1 MIAFMIM
8 RRLKVTSGGQ
18 VSVPAEIRRRW
29 GTSTLALEDHG
40 DRIVLFPAADD
51 PVAAARGGL
60 RELAPSASEELRRGA
75 RAAEGGAVGRRQRRA
90 K

>member
-1 MIAFMIM
+1 MIRFMIM
-8 RRLKVTSGGQ
+8 RRLKVTRGGQ

-60 RELAPSASEELRRGA
+60 RDLVPTASDELRRAA
-75 RAAEGGAVGRRQRRA
+75 RSADVGAVERRQRRT

>member
-1 MIAFMIM
+1 MMSFMIM
-8 RRLKVTSGGQ
+8 KRLKVTRGGQ

-60 RELAPSASEELRRGA
+60 REVAPTASEELRRAA
-75 RAAEGGAVGRRQRRA
+75 RVAEAGAVARRQRRA
-90 K
+90 T

>member
-1 MIAFMIM
+1 MAYSMIM

-60 RELAPSASEELRRGA
+60 RELAPTASEELRRAA
-75 RAAEGGAVGRRQRRA
+75 RVAEAGAVERRQRRE